1 METNPEV
8 PVASA
13 IWAVEQV
20 AAELRETYLGVA
32 ASMVLLERVGA
43 GCPHPALRLARRSG
57 GDALDLA
64 GEVDQQVTDGVRR
77 LRVAAGHVEAGTI
90 GGLVEVLDSVGSR
103 WSTAAD
109 RIRQLP
115 ARVTAAGQ
123 QLRDADPTT
132 EQEHSNTGHI
142 AGQRQHDTRPT
153 TRQARHDTE
162 TTARQWQHAAEQL
175 DLMAECLTSAV
186 TALAS
191 YTDGLSGTRPTTR

>member
-1 METNPEV
+1 METNTEV

-13 IWAVEQV
+13 IWAVEEV

-32 ASMVLLERVGA
+32 AAMVLLDRVGA
-43 GCPHPALRLARRSG
+43 GCPHPALRLARRSS

-77 LRVAAGHVEAGTI
+77 LRVAAGHIEPDTI

-103 WSTAAD
+103 WSAAAD
-109 RIRQLP
+109 RIRLLP
-115 ARVTAAGQ
+115 ARVTAAGR
-123 QLRDADPTT
+123 QLRDALPADAPPADPTAR
-132 EQEHSNTGHI
+132 QE
-142 AGQRQHDTRPT
+142 
-153 TRQARHDTE
+153 HDTE

-186 TALAS
+186 AALAS
-191 YTDGLSGTRPTTR
+191 YTEGLSGATT